1 MNEAKKPDSLPP
13 NAPMRGQP
21 QGSVQPAKDAQ
32 EPKPALSIIDAIVVI
47 IGIVVGAGI
56 FRTPSIVAA
65 NTGSWELFLSAWVLG
80 GVVSLIGAMCY
91 AELST
96 TFPNTGGDYH
106 FLHRAFGRRF
116 SFLFAWARMAI
127 IQTGSIALLAYIV
140 GDYMSELYSVG
151 PYSSPLY
158 ASLVV
163 ISLTAINIIGIHLG
177 TGVQKTLVSLQFLG
191 LLILVIVGFFF
202 APSGILPPAPRLLDD
217 PSFSPA
223 LGGSMIMVLLTF
235 GGWNEAGYI
244 SAEMRGGP
252 KKMATVM
259 IGSIVIIT
267 AIYLL
272 INLAFL
278 NVLGIDG
285 IAASEAVGVDV
296 MRVTV
301 GEAGVF
307 FIGVLVL
314 LAALTSTNAT
324 IFTGARTNQAL
335 GRDFRFFSFMAKWK
349 SNSSTPVNALIVQ
362 GAVATGLIVI
372 GSFARS
378 GFQSM
383 VDFTAPIFWLFILC
397 TGLSLFVLRHKE
409 PNVHRP
415 FKVPLYPVLPA
426 VFCLTSGYLLYSSL
440 LFAGTGALLGVAVL
454 GVGMLFFF
462 FIPPSPKRADTE
474 GATDRTKTSLD
485 R

>member
-1 MNEAKKPDSLPP
+1 MKETERSTTISSAP
-13 NAPMRGQP
+13 NSGRP
-21 QGSVQPAKDAQ
+21 VQPSEVITDKSNQ
-32 EPKPALSIIDAIVVI
+32 PKAVLSVFDAIVVI
-47 IGIVVGAGI
+47 VGIVVGAGI

-80 GVVSLIGAMCY
+80 GVVSLIGALCY

-127 IQTGSIALLAYIV
+127 IQTGSIALLAFIV
-140 GDYMSELYSVG
+140 GDYMSELYSIG
-151 PYSSPLY
+151 AYSSPIY
-158 ASLVV
+158 ASIVV
-163 ISLTAINIIGIHLG
+163 VTLTIINIIGVRLG
-177 TGVQKTLVSLQFLG
+177 TATQKVLIGLQFLG
-191 LLILVIVGFFF
+191 LFILLLVGFFL
-202 APSGILPPAPRLLDD
+202 APSESTAPIPRILDD

-223 LGGSMIMVLLTF
+223 LGGAMIMVLLTF

-244 SAEMRGGP
+244 SAEMRGGS
-252 KKMATVM
+252 KKMAKVM
-259 IGSIVIIT
+259 IFSIIIIT

-285 IAASEAVGVDV
+285 IAASDAVGVDV
-296 MRVTV
+296 MRATI
-301 GEAGVF
+301 GETGVF
-307 FIGVLVL
+307 FIGVLVM

-335 GRDFRFFSFMAKWK
+335 GRDFSFFSFMAKWR
-349 SNSSTPVNALIVQ
+349 SNSSTPINALIVQ
-362 GAVATGLIVI
+362 GAVATILIVI

-383 VDFTAPIFWLFILC
+383 VDFTAPIFWFFILC
-397 TGLSLFVLRHKE
+397 TGVSLFVLRYKE
-409 PNVHRP
+409 PNAYRP
-415 FKVPLYPVLPA
+415 FKVPLYPLLPFL
-426 VFCLTSGYLLYSSL
+426 FCVTSGYLLYSSL
-440 LFAGTGALLGVAVL
+440 GFAGTGTLLGVGVL
-454 GVGMLFFF
+454 ALGMIFFF
-462 FIPPSPKRADTE
+462 FIPKS
-474 GATDRTKTSLD
+474 TKDIKSTNHIK
-485 R
+485 